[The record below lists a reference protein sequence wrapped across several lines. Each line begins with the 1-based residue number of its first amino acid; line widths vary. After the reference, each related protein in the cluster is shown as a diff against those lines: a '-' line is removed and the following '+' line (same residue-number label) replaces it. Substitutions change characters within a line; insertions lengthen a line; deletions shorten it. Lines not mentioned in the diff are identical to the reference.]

1 MNKRDR
7 IEALHDAERQ
17 LNLAMD
23 NIKAALRGTS
33 HEGHANA
40 YILPHLRSWLDSD
53 NSFNMGIHQYIN
65 RLDEEEEDDSE
76 D

>member
-53 NSFNMGIHQYIN
+53 NSFNMGIHQYIDC
-65 RLDEEEEDDSE
+65 LDEEEEDDSE